1 MSVEQSTHAL
11 RVGVIGI
18 GWAGETHLKSY
29 LQLPDVQVLAL
40 AGLEEDR
47 LASLGEMY
55 NVPHLYPDYQ
65 EVIIRDDLDAVSV
78 CAPNHL
84 HAVIAIAALEQGKHV
99 LCEKP
104 LARSGSE
111 AEEIV
116 QAAVNAHRVL
126 KVVFNHRARH
136 DVQVLK
142 RYLESGELGRIYH
155 VKASW
160 MRRNGIPG
168 LGSWFTKKGMAGG
181 GPLIDLGVHVLDLA
195 FYLLDEPEVVT
206 VSAATYAE
214 FGPRGRGGRS
224 FDNKMLV
231 GDGYDVE
238 DLATAF
244 IRFVDGTTLL
254 LEASWTVYRPTGD
267 DFGVTLY
274 GTEGGAAIQVENYS
288 WEDTLRIYKD
298 AGDTPV
304 EIHPHLRKGEG
315 HLAVVREFVNVIK
328 DGNWS
333 AHVGRDGL
341 YRAQIID
348 ACYASAREG
357 REVAFDAITTG
368 LGSRFDRSG

>member
-1 MSVEQSTHAL
+1 MSAKEQSSARL
-11 RVGVIGI
+11 RVGVVGL

-29 LQLPDVQVLAL
+29 QQLPNVQVLAL

-55 NVPHLYPDYQ
+55 NIPHLYPDY
-65 EVIIRDDLDAVSV
+65 EELIMRADLDAVSV
-78 CAPNHL
+78 CTPNHL
-84 HAVIAIAALEQGKHV
+84 HAVIAIAALEHGKHV

-104 LARSGSE
+104 LACSGSE

-142 RYLESGELGRIYH
+142 HYLESGELGRIYH
-155 VKASW
+155 AKASW
-160 MRRNGIPG
+160 MRRRGIPG
-168 LGSWFTKKGMAGG
+168 LGSWFTKKDMAGG
-181 GPLIDLGVHVLDLA
+181 GPLIDLGVHVLDLGL
-195 FYLLDEPEVVT
+195 YLLDEPEVVT

-214 FGPRGRGGRS
+214 FGPHGRGGRP
-224 FDNKMLV
+224 FDDKMLA
-231 GDGYDVE
+231 GAGYDVE

-244 IRFVDGTTLL
+244 IRFADGATLL
-254 LEASWTVYRPTGD
+254 LEASWAVYRPPGD

-298 AGDTPV
+298 VGDTPV
-304 EIHPHLRKGEG
+304 EVHPHLRKGEG
-315 HLAVVREFVNVIK
+315 HLAVVREFVNVIE

-333 AHVGRDGL
+333 AHVGREGL
-341 YRAQIID
+341 YRARIID
-348 ACYASAREG
+348 ACYTSACEG
-357 REVAFDAITTG
+357 REVVLEGPVAGDE
-368 LGSRFDRSG
+368 SYP